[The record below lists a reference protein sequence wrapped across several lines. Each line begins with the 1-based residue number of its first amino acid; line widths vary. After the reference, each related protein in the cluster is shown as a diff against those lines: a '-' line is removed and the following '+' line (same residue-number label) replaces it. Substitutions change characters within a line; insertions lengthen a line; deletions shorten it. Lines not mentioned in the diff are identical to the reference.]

1 MTIKRIAFLYIY
13 IVIHIYVSMKTSAWL
28 TPQEFT
34 NASLTNQPVLA
45 WEEGRRCSLTQQSK
59 GARTTHGRHPLM
71 SQAL

>member
-1 MTIKRIAFLYIY
+1 
-13 IVIHIYVSMKTSAWL
+13 MKTSAWL